1 MYFRHS
7 LEPQHRISTQ
17 AVPAHNMS
25 SPIIFSG
32 KSVRLGSGSR
42 ELAPMKSTKE
52 KLRRCVKAVDMTTDI
67 FRGCKSG
74 TTMSTLLVTTES

>member
-1 MYFRHS
+1 
-7 LEPQHRISTQ
+7 
-17 AVPAHNMS
+17 
-25 SPIIFSG
+25 
-32 KSVRLGSGSR
+32 VRLGSGSR